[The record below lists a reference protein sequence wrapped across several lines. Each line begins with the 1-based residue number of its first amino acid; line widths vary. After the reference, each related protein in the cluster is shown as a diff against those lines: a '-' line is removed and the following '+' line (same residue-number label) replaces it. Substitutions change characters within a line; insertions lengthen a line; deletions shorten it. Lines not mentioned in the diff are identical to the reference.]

1 MGSFLNGKLKGRYE
15 DVGEK
20 VYSSKNEQYTPTLPT
35 PVFTT
40 DGHGRRPN
48 KYRSERSDGVDDR
61 ADVGEDT
68 VECAETVDGSAQALL
83 LIPVDER

>member
-1 MGSFLNGKLKGRYE
+1 MSGKRCTQAKM
-15 DVGEK
+15 
-20 VYSSKNEQYTPTLPT
+20 SNIHQPCPP

-48 KYRSERSDGVDDR
+48 KYRSERSDGVDDC